1 MPIPMTI
8 NPKLVSYQRLL
19 KVVREDTTNKSVV
32 NVARIACNLFK
43 QIQILSPNKSFY
55 EQVDEAIESYKN
67 NPNKYLKK
75 DIIII
80 TI

>member
-1 MPIPMTI
+1 MPIPMII

-43 QIQILSPNKSFY
+43 QIQILSPNYLSMF
-55 EQVDEAIESYKN
+55 EDEM
-67 NPNKYLKK
+67 KK
-75 DIIII
+75 LLR
-80 TI
+80 T